1 MHGAR
6 SAEDGGNNNEKLRE
20 IKADHINIG
29 DTIMSGIKFFTNIK
43 YQEVAL
49 KDYKCCFYG
58 IFVYKYRQQ
67 GLDSARTL
75 LLDFIS
81 NNIDF
86 DSMFGSFRVIIE
98 APSGEIVFF
107 SDNSNNCCFYCNTI
121 TGCYSDSF
129 LNLCEHSDSLS
140 VNYESLAQF
149 MLFGCVYGNQMFF
162 NEIERTDSDN
172 YYVLSGGRIK
182 KNSKNLSSFEKTDSV
197 ESISDYFNR
206 FTSSLKGIKIADVVT
221 GGVDSRM
228 VLCNL
233 LQCGVAP
240 ELFIAEE
247 PGHIDVKI
255 AQEIANIIDAP
266 LHIISHEY
274 ADTNFVEDAYYASD
288 GVFSPLSR
296 YYLVLMRKEIKKRG
310 FAAVFGGVCGELYKN
325 SFINQDFPCYFG
337 NTANLA
343 KMYSIKVA
351 ASKVLPV
358 TILGERLKNIVPK
371 VPEIILAEMKK
382 YTGDSK
388 KATYFNIG
396 YWIMKQ
402 RVVSVSNAANN
413 TVPFISPL
421 LERAPLSIAYRK
433 NPYLLEMQAFAR
445 REVSSYSAR
454 LASVRTDRNLTCRY
468 GAIPML
474 TEAVSNYAFLTKLYI
489 KRRLNKQKPELQN
502 SSYFISQLLHDTV
515 KVNYLC
521 NVLKEYG
528 ILSVNSTVNELPLPI
543 KDRIFLLG
551 TLLSKQQNILQWQ

>member
-1 MHGAR
+1 MHGKR
-6 SAEDGGNNNEKLRE
+6 GAEDGGNNNEKLRE

-29 DTIMSGIKFFTNIK
+29 DTIMSGIKFFTNVK

-67 GLDSARTL
+67 GLDSARAL
-75 LLDFIS
+75 LLDVIS

-86 DSMFGSFRVIIE
+86 DSMLGSFRVIIE
-98 APSGEIVFF
+98 TSNGEIVFF
-107 SDNSNNCCFYCNTI
+107 SDNSNNCCFYYNTI
-121 TGCYSDSF
+121 TSCYSDSF
-129 LNLCEHSDSLS
+129 LNLCKHCDSLS

-162 NEIERTDSDN
+162 NEIERTDGDS
-172 YYVLSGGRIK
+172 YYVFSSGRIK
-182 KNSKNLSSFEKTDSV
+182 KNSKNLSPFEKIDSV
-197 ESISDYFNR
+197 ESMEDYFNR
-206 FTSSLKGIKIADVVT
+206 FTSSLSGLKIADVVT

-228 VLCNL
+228 VLCHL
-233 LQCGVAP
+233 LRCGVAP

-274 ADTNFVEDAYYASD
+274 ADENFVEDAYCASD
-288 GVFSPLSR
+288 GVFPPLSR

-337 NTANLA
+337 STANLT
-343 KMYSIKVA
+343 KMYSIKIA
-351 ASKVLPV
+351 ASKFPED
-358 TILGERLKNIVPK
+358 ILGERLKNTAQKI
-371 VPEIILAEMKK
+371 PEIIVAEIKK

-413 TVPFISPL
+413 TIPFISPL

-433 NPYLLEMQAFAR
+433 NPYLLEMQSFAR
-445 REVSSYSAR
+445 REVSLYSAK
-454 LASVRTDRNLTCRY
+454 LANVRTDRNLTCRS
-468 GAIPML
+468 GIVPML
-474 TEAVSNYAFLTKLYI
+474 TESVFNYAFLAKLYI
-489 KRRLNKQKPELQN
+489 KRRLNKQKPALQN
-502 SSYFISQLLHDTV
+502 SSYFIHQLLFDV
-515 KVNYLC
+515 KNINILC
-521 NVLKEYG
+521 DVLKEYG
-528 ILSVNSTVNELPLPI
+528 LLSVNSTVDELPLLI

-551 TLLSKQQNILQWQ
+551 TLLSKRQNILQRQ